1 MYGFLTTR
9 GHSLGIGANTKRNF
23 GLEKMQNT
31 YQTIWL
37 DRKKIQKGE
46 RENEKRIIDVNTDQ
60 LVVKVV

>member
-1 MYGFLTTR
+1 
-9 GHSLGIGANTKRNF
+9 
-23 GLEKMQNT
+23 MQNT